1 MTGVLVAL
9 VQVKGATCAEREAG
23 SVSLAIQSVCRPTT
37 VVVMETGG
45 SLLVV
50 IQGWVY
56 RGSVCAEWWCGRVEL
71 RGFMCLERWCGVLG
85 VEGCSGV
92 KSRGSVCLGGW
103 CGVLGVEGCSRVELR
118 GSLCLKRWCGVLGVE
133 GCSRVELRGS
143 LCLKRWC
150 GVLGVEG
157 CGRVELRIWFFSS
170 SNSARR
176 ASMAALSKERR
187 KR

>member
-1 MTGVLVAL
+1 MTGVLVPL

-23 SVSLAIQSVCRPTT
+23 SVSLAIQSVCRPT

-71 RGFMCLERWCGVLG
+71 RGLVCLERWCGVLG

-133 GCSRVELRGS
+133 GC
-143 LCLKRWC
+143 
-150 GVLGVEG
+150 
-157 CGRVELRIWFFSS
+157 GRVELRIWFFSS

-176 ASMAALSKERR
+176 ASMAALSRERR
-187 KR
+187 KK